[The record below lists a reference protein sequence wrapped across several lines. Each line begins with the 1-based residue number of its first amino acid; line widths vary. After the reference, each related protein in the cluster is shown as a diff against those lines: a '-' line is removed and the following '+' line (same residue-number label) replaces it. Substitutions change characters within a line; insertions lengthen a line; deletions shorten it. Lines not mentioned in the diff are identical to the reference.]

1 MACNTSLIAITKGCD
16 NNAGGLTKF
25 YVIPAEEV
33 NQNGFTFGTGTTEVI
48 TGITMTASGN
58 TWTEFEFNKNVA
70 NYEEV
75 GTISLE
81 NGSTYFAQTVN
92 LTIPRREAAKRAAIQ
107 LIASGQRDLQI
118 IVKDGNGLYW
128 FIGYENFAN
137 LTATGGGSGTVK
149 GDGSQYTLTFLAE
162 EPVQAFEVL
171 ASAIAL

>member
-1 MACNTSLIAITKGCD
+1 MACNTSLISITKGCD

-25 YVIPAEEV
+25 YVIPAESI
-33 NQNGFTFGTGTTEVI
+33 NQTGFTISADTI
-48 TGITMTASGN
+48 TAITMAASGN

-128 FIGYENFAN
+128 FIGYANFAN

>member
-25 YVIPAEEV
+25 YIAPAEFV
-33 NQNGFTFGTGTTEVI
+33 TGTTISADTV
-48 TGITMTASGN
+48 TAFAMSGSS
-58 TWTEFEFNKNVA
+58 TFTEFEFNKNVA

-107 LIASGQRDLQI
+107 LIAAGQRDLKI

-128 FIGYENFAN
+128 YLGAENSAN

-162 EPVQAFEVL
+162 EPVQAYEADETAVL
-171 ASAIAL
+171 AVI

>member
-1 MACNTSLIAITKGCD
+1 MACNTSLVQIIKGCD

-25 YVIPAEEV
+25 YIAPAEFV
-33 NQNGFTFGTGTTEVI
+33 DQTGFGFTAGTDTI
-48 TGITMTASGN
+48 TAITMLSGA
-58 TWTEFEFNKNVA
+58 TFTEFQFNKNVA

-128 FIGYENFAN
+128 FLGYANFAN

-162 EPVQAFEVL
+162 EPAQAFEVEEAAVL
-171 ASAIAL
+171 AVT

>member
-25 YVIPAEEV
+25 YVIPAEEI
-33 NQNGFTFGTGTTEVI
+33 NQTGFTISADTI
-48 TGITMTASGN
+48 TAITMAASGN

-128 FIGYENFAN
+128 FIGYANFAN